1 MLQASSK
8 SATYALPLPTRR
20 GLSRVEAAEY
30 IGVGTS
36 KFDAMVSDGR
46 MPKPKKIDGRRVWDV
61 RSLDRSFDALPGG
74 DDSDY
79 NPWDE

>member
-1 MLQASSK
+1 MQAMPSYDIH
-8 SATYALPLPTRR
+8 AVPLPTRR

-30 IGVGTS
+30 IGIGTS
-36 KFDAMVSDGR
+36 KFDGLVTDGR

-61 RSLDRSFDALPGG
+61 RLIDKFFEALPGG
-74 DDSDY
+74 DDSDH